1 MKSVETKNKFSKVL
15 GTTDVMMVAFGA
27 MIGWGWVV
35 SSGQWIQQGGVVG
48 TAIGFII
55 GGIMI
60 YFVGLCYAEL
70 TASMPICGSTHAFSY
85 KAFGSVGSFVCTWAI
100 ILSYIGVVCFEAV
113 SLPTILQYIFP
124 GFLKGY
130 LYTVAG
136 FDIYASWLITAIF
149 FAILITV
156 INIVGTKKAAMLQ
169 NVLTVIIAVVGIILV
184 VASLFSG
191 DASNM
196 ENQMFKG
203 DSNGKILE
211 TIVAVAITTPFFFF
225 GFDVIPQ
232 AAEEINVPLKKVGR
246 LMMLSIVLAVVFY
259 VMIVHSVGY
268 IMSASDIA
276 VSMKTSGLVTA
287 DAMAKAFSSTTMAK
301 VLIIGGLCGIVTSW
315 NSFMIGGSRAL
326 YAMAESYM
334 IPHSFSKLGKKGTPI
349 NALLLVGLLS
359 VVAPFFGRV
368 MLTWIVDASNFA
380 CCLAYCIVSISFI
393 VIRKKEPE
401 LNRPYKV
408 KHYWSVG
415 IIAVLMAGAMAMM
428 YIIPGT
434 VCTLIWQEWIIVGG
448 WAVLGLLFGV
458 CSKLRYKTK
467 FASNVVKTE
476 LLD

>member
-1 MKSVETKNKFSKVL
+1 MGATEKNNFSKVL
-15 GTTDVMMVAFGA
+15 GTTDIMMVAFGA

-35 SSGQWIQQGGVVG
+35 SSGQWIQQGGVLG

-70 TASMPICGSTHAFSY
+70 TAAMPICGSTHAFSY
-85 KAFGSVGSFVCTWAI
+85 KAFGAGGSFVCTWAI
-100 ILSYIGVVCFEAV
+100 ILSYVGVVCFEAV

-130 LYTVAG
+130 LYSVAG
-136 FDIYASWLITAIF
+136 FDIYASWLICAIF
-149 FAILITV
+149 FAILITL
-156 INIVGTKKAAMLQ
+156 INIVGTKKAAILQ
-169 NVLTVIIAVVGIILV
+169 NILTVIIAAVGIILV
-184 VASLFSG
+184 VAALFTG
-191 DASNM
+191 DMSNM
-196 ENQMFKG
+196 ESQMFVG
-203 DSNGKILE
+203 DSGGKVIE
-211 TIVAVAITTPFFFF
+211 AVVAVAITTPFFFF

-246 LMMLSIVLAVVFY
+246 LMMLSIVMAVVFY
-259 VMIVHSVGY
+259 VMVVVSVGY
-268 IMSASDIA
+268 IMSDSDIA
-276 VSMKTSGLVTA
+276 NSMNTTGLVTA
-287 DAMAKAFSSTTMAK
+287 DAMAKAFSSTMMAK

-334 IPHSFSKLGKKGTPI
+334 IPHFFSKLSKKGTPV

-380 CCLAYCIVSISFI
+380 CCMAYCIVSIAFI
-393 VIRKKEPE
+393 IIRKKEPE

-408 KHYWSVG
+408 KHYLAVG
-415 IIAVLMAGAMAMM
+415 NIAVLMSGAMVAM

-448 WAVLGLLFGV
+448 WATLGLVFGLW
-458 CSKLRYKTK
+458 SKWRYKER

-476 LLD
+476 SLD